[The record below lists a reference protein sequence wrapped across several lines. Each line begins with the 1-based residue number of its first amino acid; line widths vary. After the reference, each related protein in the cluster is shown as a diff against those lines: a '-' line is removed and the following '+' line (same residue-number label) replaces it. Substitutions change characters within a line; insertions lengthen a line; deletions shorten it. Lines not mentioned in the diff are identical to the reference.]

1 MSKESTEITLEIV
14 KGVFELLRTW
24 WVVLA
29 LVVTVG
35 MYTGVLTQ
43 ENILMVMNKV
53 VNAIDTV
60 VQR

>member
-1 MSKESTEITLEIV
+1 MSKESTEITLEII

-29 LVVTVG
+29 LVVSVG

-43 ENILMVMNKV
+43 ENVLMVMNKV
-53 VNAIDTV
+53 VKAIDTV

>member
-53 VNAIDTV
+53 VKAIDTV